1 MARLDTIRTVCA
13 LAAQRS
19 WKISQLD
26 VKSAFLDGE
35 LEEEVYVEQP
45 EGFNKEDGR
54 VLKLQKA
61 LYGLKQAPRAW
72 YSKIDGYFGEQG
84 FKKSV
89 SEPTLYVQIKGK
101 ICSVSLYVDD
111 LIITGNDSKMI
122 EEFKQEMMKSFE
134 MSDLGLM
141 HYFLGMEVC
150 QDDGIF
156 ISQKKYAE
164 DLLKKFNMADCKPVA
179 TLLIANEKLKKED
192 GEKLTDGATYRS
204 LI

>member
-1 MARLDTIRTVCA
+1 M
-13 LAAQRS
+13 
-19 WKISQLD
+19 
-26 VKSAFLDGE
+26 
-35 LEEEVYVEQP
+35 EQP
-45 EGFNKEDGR
+45 EGFNKKDGR
-54 VLKLQKA
+54 VLKLKKA

-101 ICSVSLYVDD
+101 ILLIVSLYVDD
-111 LIITGNDSKMI
+111 LIITVNDSKMI
-122 EEFKQEMMKSFE
+122 EEFEQEMMKSFD

-164 DLLKKFNMADCKPVA
+164 DLL
-179 TLLIANEKLKKED
+179 
-192 GEKLTDGATYRS
+192 
-204 LI
+204 